1 MSAASAANPSPACD
15 PTPEDS
21 VPETA
26 LTSKARV
33 QSAEPKALSLK
44 GGIPETITPSC
55 ADDFL
60 KLLRELREAYLA
72 AYYKLV
78 Y

>member
-44 GGIPETITPSC
+44 GGIPETIQP
-55 ADDFL
+55 
-60 KLLRELREAYLA
+60 LLRI
-72 AYYKLV
+72 
-78 Y
+78 